1 MTTKKTATAKK
12 GAKSSVSKNP
22 TQIIRQT
29 INAQKC
35 PQKSSENNDL
45 DTLYTQ
51 ELLKTQ
57 EMAEKLE
64 QEVKASKEME
74 AIEWNIKDTIKDT
87 ILRLRYRYASRTFL
101 SAEEFKNAL
110 TEIENAIK

>member
-1 MTTKKTATAKK
+1 MTAKKTATAKK
-12 GAKSSVSKNP
+12 GAKSSVSKKP
-22 TQIIRQT
+22 TQVIKQST
-29 INAQKC
+29 NAQKC

-57 EMAEKLE
+57 EMAKKLE

-74 AIEWNIKDTIKDT
+74 AIEWDIKDIVKSK
-87 ILRLRYRYASRTFL
+87 ILEIRYRYASRTFL
-101 SAEEFKNAL
+101 SAEEFKNCLA
-110 TEIENAIK
+110 EIENAIK